1 MPVDRVAPVIMVGPL
16 PPPVHGA
23 SVMTA
28 AIADLLTDS
37 GLAPIRCSTSPK
49 ARSRGWRWH
58 LSRITAYLVAA
69 RTILFGPRDRV
80 VYLSLSGGNGL
91 AYDTVIALAAR
102 LAGHRLVLHH
112 HSFDYVDR
120 KRLLFAALLRA
131 APRDH
136 VHVVLCDAMAD
147 GLQQRYGR
155 PIRAI
160 TVSNAGF
167 LPPASTAASPRR
179 RPLRRIGFLSNLSAE
194 KGLDRFLDLAAHFAA
209 RRDLPCDLAFELAGP
224 CADDGARQMIE
235 AKLAAGVNLHHHG
248 PLFGADK
255 AAFYDRIDAF
265 VFLSRYAN
273 EAEPLVVYEAMAA
286 GLPVITT
293 MRGCLCEMLRD
304 TGATL
309 LDRTGSDIGTAV
321 RQIESWVAD
330 PERHAA
336 ASAAVLARLAGLR
349 AEANAQ
355 RTALIAAFDRARPAV
370 AAIAA
375 AAG

>member
-28 AIADLLTDS
+28 AIADMLTAA
-37 GLAPIRCSTSPK
+37 GLAQIRCSTSPR
-49 ARSRGWRWH
+49 ARTRGWRWH
-58 LSRITAYLVAA
+58 VSRMTSYLAASGRILLS
-69 RTILFGPRDRV
+69 PRDRV

-91 AYDTVIALAAR
+91 AYDAIIALAAR
-102 LAGHRLVLHH
+102 LAGHRLLLHH
-112 HSFDYVDR
+112 HSFDYVDQTR
-120 KRLLFAALLRA
+120 PLFAALLRA

-136 VHVVLCDAMAD
+136 VHVVLCQAMAE

-155 PIRAI
+155 QLRCI

-167 LPPASTAASPRR
+167 LPPSATTAPAPRSQ
-179 RPLRRIGFLSNLSAE
+179 LRRIGLLSNLSAD
-194 KGLDRFLDLAAHFAA
+194 KGLDRFLDLAAHFAN
-209 RRDLPCDLAFELAGP
+209 RQDLAFELAGP
-224 CADDGARQMIE
+224 CADDAARQMIE
-235 AKLAAGVNLHHHG
+235 RHLGAHGNLHYHG

-255 AAFYDRIDAF
+255 TAFYERIDAF

-293 MRGCLCEMLRD
+293 MRGCLCDMVRE
-304 TGATL
+304 TGAAL
-309 LDRTGSDIGTAV
+309 LDRTGSDIETAI
-321 RQIESWVAD
+321 RQIEEWL
-330 PERHAA
+330 AA
-336 ASAAVLARLAGLR
+336 PDRYAMASGAVLARVAALR
-349 AEANAQ
+349 GEASGQ
-355 RTALIAAFDRARPAV
+355 RAALLAAFDRARPAA
-370 AAIAA
+370 AAIAG